1 MNKHLREKLKN
12 KRNEMININKQN
24 KSDIEI
30 LNKYISPKRV
40 MTKILSFALI
50 YIIMIIIISTI
61 TKDILTMQSLLRIIG
76 FLISYIVSNN
86 ISNIITDK
94 ITYKNLLKNIK
105 YNGKLLDIKDSK
117 YLDKISPEII
127 FQKEIEIENN
137 NNLLRVIS
145 KVQNNENIQVKDEK
159 KESLLND
166 KKSIKVL
173 STKKILKQN
182 YNKVNNVT
190 SKKNKVLLCILLGII
205 GLLFANSLFLP
216 NLASILIY
224 PYFATIFV
232 GAGVMLNNIKKL
244 SQKKALEYINSSLD
258 EDKLTKEELSDD
270 KTDELDLELNN
281 VINRISNNMCNHV
294 KDENNILN
302 NNKLK
307 KENNYS
313 YETKLTTTEENHKTL
328 NKSLQ
333 RKF

>member
-1 MNKHLREKLKN
+1 MGKYEDLEQLKQLKASGSITETEFEVEKYK
-12 KRNEMININKQN
+12 
-24 KSDIEI
+24 I
-30 LNKYISPKRV
+30 LNSNEANANK
-40 MTKILSFALI
+40 TEGI
-50 YIIMIIIISTI
+50 YVA
-61 TKDILTMQSLLRIIG
+61 SL
-76 FLISYIVSNN
+76 V
-86 ISNIITDK
+86 
-94 ITYKNLLKNIK
+94 
-105 YNGKLLDIKDSK
+105 
-117 YLDKISPEII
+117 
-127 FQKEIEIENN
+127 
-137 NNLLRVIS
+137 
-145 KVQNNENIQVKDEK
+145 
-159 KESLLND
+159 
-166 KKSIKVL
+166 
-173 STKKILKQN
+173 
-182 YNKVNNVT
+182 
-190 SKKNKVLLCILLGII
+190 LGII